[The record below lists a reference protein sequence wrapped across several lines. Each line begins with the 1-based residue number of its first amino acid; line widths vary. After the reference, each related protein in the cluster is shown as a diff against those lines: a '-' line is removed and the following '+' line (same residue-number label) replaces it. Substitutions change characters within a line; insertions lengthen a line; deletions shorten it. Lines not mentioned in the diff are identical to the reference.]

1 MSEVTYKKVVDVEQI
16 DTLGESTTL
25 FVNDGGS
32 MKQMG
37 AAALGAV
44 KSVNGVTPD
53 ENGDVEVNA
62 AEKIAF
68 VYMPEMGDLLCEK
81 TAAEIHE
88 LYSNVTTAHG
98 LCFIL
103 RVYDFT
109 NPMAPTPDY
118 LYNKIEVESIQ
129 NGGTYYKLIY
139 HIHFGDVVPPVLVDA
154 INNTITLDPDWV
166 APEADPEPTG
176 AHQMLVTGA
185 DGSTKWED
193 KLAWKE
199 NQRIYLILEQTSV
212 GANNAGPGGTP
223 GVMFN
228 LNEDLFN
235 GQLPPIDENSQFKV
249 CLNGTTYVATMDGS
263 AYMFDD
269 GNYSYAIMQANDAQ
283 MGLFEMNGNIVVGEQ
298 YTLSMYTEAEVIKP
312 IDPEMMLGF
321 SPAGTEE
328 EQDHVMTFRDGKF
341 TLNELYILLPNLL
354 IQGNNNDFEGPFYNE
369 LRMYIQKGYYP
380 TLNLTGASGLPKLT
394 CQAFVERYSDGI
406 ELCFVNPYADGEIY
420 RLLAAPDNTYTRI
433 LE

>member
-16 DTLGESTTL
+16 DTLGEDTTL

-193 KLAWKE
+193 RTHWAEESDTAVYDGVPTWLAQSYMNHIYGFGDKPITINMDAEYTIVVNGVEYTASKGDGSGNELAIFDGETPLIAFSFDSYRDGYQNHFSTFAYTETVEHLTIIEHINAIKKLDPK
-199 NQRIYLILEQTSV
+199 YLPDDHINGMIDTKLEGAGGGSSDGVILV
-212 GANNAGPGGTP
+212 G
-223 GVMFN
+223 
-228 LNEDLFN
+228 
-235 GQLPPIDENSQFKV
+235 QWDEND
-249 CLNGTTYVATMDGS
+249 NYVYPDETLIAALTALKQGKAV
-263 AYMFDD
+263 AYKNDPD
-269 GNYSYAIMQANDAQ
+269 INKYSYI
-283 MGLFEMNGNIVVGEQ
+283 
-298 YTLSMYTEAEVIKP
+298 LSWFLSPQSPDGYRYLNFYVHSSDTAEIEK
-312 IDPEMMLGF
+312 
-321 SPAGTEE
+321 
-328 EQDHVMTFRDGKF
+328 
-341 TLNELYILLPNLL
+341 
-354 IQGNNNDFEGPFYNE
+354 IQ
-369 LRMYIQKGYYP
+369 I
-380 TLNLTGASGLPKLT
+380 A
-394 CQAFVERYSDGI
+394 
-406 ELCFVNPYADGEIY
+406 VNPSIVPDGM
-420 RLLAAPDNTYTRI
+420 
-433 LE
+433 